1 MRRFLTALSMVFLAA
16 CTWAQDL
23 TLSGSV
29 QSDML
34 LPQSDERTGAQKTE
48 DFMTNTYA
56 DLLLQ
61 SRRVDAGL
69 RLEYLEHPLP
79 GFENDFEGWGVP
91 HFWGDDFTIGEGDT
105 RTLEYQQT
113 IDAAWNASCLSVV
126 AFVYNDEGVQQ
137 AVKARV
143 EN

>member
-1 MRRFLTALSMVFLAA
+1 MVFLAA

-61 SRRVDAGL
+61 RMPASVWSIWNIRCQASRTTSRAG
-69 RLEYLEHPLP
+69 
-79 GFENDFEGWGVP
+79 
-91 HFWGDDFTIGEGDT
+91 
-105 RTLEYQQT
+105 
-113 IDAAWNASCLSVV
+113 ASPTS
-126 AFVYNDEGVQQ
+126 G
-137 AVKARV
+137 
-143 EN
+143 